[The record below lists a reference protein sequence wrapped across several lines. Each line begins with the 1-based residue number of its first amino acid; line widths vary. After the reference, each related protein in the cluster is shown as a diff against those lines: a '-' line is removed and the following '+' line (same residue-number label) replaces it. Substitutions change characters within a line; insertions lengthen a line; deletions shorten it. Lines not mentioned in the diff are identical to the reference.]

1 MKLTLLIPTSAMS
14 LLALLAT
21 PTQTMAQ
28 EQQNADRPA
37 HYAVI
42 DLGTLGGTF
51 SGAYAV
57 NNRGNVAGAANLPA
71 ENQHAFLW
79 HDGQMSDLGTLGGSN
94 SNEGGLNERDELA
107 IFSETSMT
115 DPYAENFCGFGTSR
129 ICLAGIWKNGTMT
142 PLATLGG
149 NNGTALAINNKGQV
163 AGWAENGAYDSSC
176 VAPQV
181 FDFEAA
187 IWEPNGAVHELA
199 PLPGDTV
206 GFALWLNDL
215 GLAVGSSG
223 TCAHTVLVPLAGGPH
238 AVLWEKNGSPT
249 YLGSLGGTMI
259 DVAAGNNDI
268 GEVDGCSDLASEIP
282 GFPGVQC
289 HAFLWTKQT
298 GMKDIGTVGSDF
310 SALPTSINNHGQMVG
325 SSCDSSGNC
334 RAFLRQNQQ
343 MRDLNSVIPA
353 DSPLYLLFGQ
363 DINEAGEIVGVG
375 LETSTG
381 DVHAFL
387 ATPCDRNHPDTE
399 WCRNNESAERPMII
413 APENA
418 RKLVQEQLALRYHM
432 GIRQ

>member
-1 MKLTLLIPTSAMS
+1 PNTDR
-14 LLALLAT
+14 T
-21 PTQTMAQ
+21 P
-28 EQQNADRPA
+28 R
-37 HYAVI
+37 YAVT

-51 SGAYAV
+51 SAAFAI
-57 NNRGNVAGAANLPA
+57 NNRGNVAGAANLPS
-71 ENQHAFLW
+71 ENQHAFLRR
-79 HDGQMSDLGTLGGSN
+79 DGQMSDLGTLGGSN

-107 IFSETSMT
+107 IFSQTAQN
-115 DPYAENFCGFGTSR
+115 DPYNENFCGFSTDSNL
-129 ICLAGIWKNGTMT
+129 ICLGGVWKNGKMS
-142 PLATLGG
+142 PLPTLGG
-149 NNGTALAINNKGQV
+149 NNATAFAINNKGQV
-163 AGWAENGAYDSSC
+163 AGFAETDTMDKSC

-187 IWEPNGAVHELA
+187 MWEPNGAVHELP

-215 GLAVGSSG
+215 GQAVGSSG
-223 TCAHTVLVPLAGGPH
+223 TCANTVLVPLASGSH
-238 AVLWEKNGSPT
+238 AVLWEKDSSAT

-268 GEVDGCSDLASEIP
+268 GEVDGCSDLASEIL

-298 GMKDIGTVGSDF
+298 GMKDIGTVATDF

-343 MRDLNSVIPA
+343 MRDLNSLIPA
-353 DSPLYLLFGQ
+353 DSPLYLLFGE
-363 DINEAGEIVGVG
+363 DINEAGEIVGLG

-387 ATPCDRNHPDTE
+387 ATPCDQNHPDTE
-399 WCRNNESAERPMII
+399 WCRNGESAERPMIM

-418 RKLVQEQLALRYHM
+418 RRLIQEQLARRYHM
-432 GIRQ
+432 GMRH